1 MTEYELIT
9 ARETI
14 LQSLTGI
21 SEVQASHIAIYLTL
35 IFAYI
40 SVAYIAG
47 SKLTRLQMILATA
60 VFLLA
65 STREVIAIALL
76 GVAISEKYG
85 QLEKFN
91 ASGDVVIESITL
103 PSLFIW
109 SSGIFISLIFM
120 WSARHTKTE

>member
-1 MTEYELIT
+1 MSEYELIT
-9 ARETI
+9 VRETI
-14 LQSLTGI
+14 IQSLNGLAD
-21 SEVQASHIAIYLTL
+21 VQASHIAIYLTL

-47 SKLTRLQMILATA
+47 SKLTRLQMILVTA

-85 QLEKFN
+85 HLEKFN